1 MFVFIFLFLAF
12 YIVLFYKTKNILLT
26 LPIFYSLTVVYS
38 YLGIKVFSFGIEV
51 PFDLYNAFPEKEWDV
66 SLTAYLLSSA
76 FFTTGLLFS
85 GIQEPESSSIE
96 YNTSKKYS
104 KVGAI
109 LVDKSDWGKI
119 FLLILTIL
127 FLISG
132 YGLENLLSRE
142 GYVPHEG
149 RNKLLLIFYMMFLP
163 LSSFSLAFLK
173 SRYLRVFG
181 YSILFLLVFGTTAR
195 MLLLLPAIYYLGICI
210 KFGRLK
216 IKYGLFTFFVLL
228 FIITYTLEYRNLPI
242 QGIIPN
248 LKYMMA
254 NGVSVDYIIL
264 GLNYILSYSFASNS
278 YSIYSFSFDFNSFL
292 IAINPMPSSMLD
304 ISYMLDKM
312 SMNANSPIPT
322 IGYLF
327 LSGFFVGSLYYFFAG
342 FIFNKVFRYAKRNN
356 TILYMVILALF
367 CLFVLLSGQ
376 YNLRGSTRLIYYCVF
391 VTLLYRSYR
400 ILKYNIKINL

>member
-119 FLLILTIL
+119 FLLILTIF

-149 RNKLLLIFYMMFLP
+149 RNKLLLIFYMIFLP

-195 MLLLLPAIYYLGICI
+195 ML
-210 KFGRLK
+210 
-216 IKYGLFTFFVLL
+216 
-228 FIITYTLEYRNLPI
+228 
-242 QGIIPN
+242 
-248 LKYMMA
+248 
-254 NGVSVDYIIL
+254 
-264 GLNYILSYSFASNS
+264 
-278 YSIYSFSFDFNSFL
+278 
-292 IAINPMPSSMLD
+292 
-304 ISYMLDKM
+304 
-312 SMNANSPIPT
+312 
-322 IGYLF
+322 
-327 LSGFFVGSLYYFFAG
+327 
-342 FIFNKVFRYAKRNN
+342 
-356 TILYMVILALF
+356 
-367 CLFVLLSGQ
+367 
-376 YNLRGSTRLIYYCVF
+376 
-391 VTLLYRSYR
+391 
-400 ILKYNIKINL
+400 